1 MSGHDPI
8 KLLVSI
14 VDHGRGK
21 FIKRFS
27 EENNIYFSFRLHGDG
42 TASSDLLALLG
53 LDGAQKDIII
63 NLLPTSRVPL
73 VIQSISNL
81 MSMGSPGKG
90 IAFCV
95 PLAGLNALA
104 DREIR
109 AQFGD
114 ELLETQQQRG
124 GDLVNFN
131 LILAVYNAGFT
142 NEVVSV
148 ARGAG
153 ATGGTVVHARGI
165 AKEQGESFF
174 GLTIQDEKE
183 VIAILSPADMS
194 RTIMDALNQKCGA
207 NTEISALLMLLPV
220 TDVAGLG

>member
-1 MSGHDPI
+1 MSGNDAI

-53 LDGAQKDIII
+53 LDGTQKDIII
-63 NLLPTSRVPL
+63 NLLPASRVPI
-73 VIQSISNL
+73 VIRSISNL
-81 MSMGSPGKG
+81 MSMGSPGRG
-90 IAFCV
+90 IAFCL
-95 PLAGLNALA
+95 PLSGLSALA

-109 AQFGD
+109 SQIPHEGT
-114 ELLETQQQRG
+114 ETAAPIG
-124 GDLVNFN
+124 GDLVNFS
-131 LILAVYNAGFT
+131 LILGVYNAGFT
-142 NEVVSV
+142 DEVVAA
-148 ARGAG
+148 AREAG
-153 ATGGTVVHARGI
+153 ATGGTVIHARGI
-165 AKEQGESFF
+165 AKEQGEKFF

-183 VIAILSPADMS
+183 VILILTPSDMS
-194 RTIMDALNQKCGA
+194 RNIIDALNRKCGA
-207 NTEISALLMLLPV
+207 NTEISALLMVLPV

>member
-1 MSGHDPI
+1 MSDHDPI
-8 KLLVSI
+8 KLLISI

-27 EENNIYFSFRLHGDG
+27 EENNIYFSIRIHGDG
-42 TASSDLLALLG
+42 TANSDLLALLG
-53 LDGAQKDIII
+53 LGGTEKDLIL
-63 NLLPTSRVPL
+63 NLLPSSRVPL
-73 VIQSISNL
+73 VIKSISNL

-109 AQFGD
+109 
-114 ELLETQQQRG
+114 ELMPEATETIDPKG
-124 GDLVNFN
+124 EDLVRFS
-131 LILAVYNAGFT
+131 LILGIYNAGFT
-142 NEVVSV
+142 DEVVAA
-148 ARGAG
+148 AREAG

-165 AKEQGESFF
+165 AKEHGEKFF

-183 VIAILSPADMS
+183 VIAILAPSDIS
-194 RTIMDALNQKCGA
+194 HNIMDTLNQKCGP
-207 NTEISALLMLLPV
+207 NTEIRALIMALPV
-220 TDVAGLG
+220 SDVAGLG

>member
-1 MSGHDPI
+1 MSGTDPM

-42 TASSDLLALLG
+42 TASSDLLELLG
-53 LDGAQKDIII
+53 LDGAEKDIIV
-63 NLLPTSRVPL
+63 NLLPSRYVPI
-73 VIQSISNL
+73 VIRSISNL

-90 IAFCV
+90 IAFAV
-95 PLAGLNALA
+95 PLSALNALA

-109 AQFGD
+109 DLMPELD
-114 ELLETQQQRG
+114 EKATANG
-124 GDLVNFN
+124 GDLVNFS
-131 LILAVYNAGFT
+131 LIMAVYNAGFT
-142 NEVVSV
+142 DEMV
-148 ARGAG
+148 AAARSAG
-153 ATGGTVVHARGI
+153 ATGGTVLHARGI
-165 AKEQGESFF
+165 AKEQGEKFF

-183 VIAILSPADMS
+183 VILILTPSDMRS
-194 RTIMDALNQKCGA
+194 GIIDALNHTCGP
-207 NTEISALLMLLPV
+207 NTDICALVMALPV